1 MATELITL
9 NYPTLLL
16 LLSPLILLF
25 LIINQRR
32 RCRRN
37 PQNLPPGPP
46 KLPVI
51 GHLHHLLGGLPH
63 QVFAGL
69 SRKYGRVLLLQL
81 GQIPAVVISSPAA
94 AKQVLKDQDP
104 ACADRPKT
112 IGFEIMWYNYSDL
125 AFSPYNNH
133 WRQMRKI
140 CVLELLSSKN
150 VKSFGYIR
158 EDEVSRL
165 ISTVQSFALSQ
176 EAINLTKNLLRFT
189 SSVICRAALG
199 KYQAADRDALI
210 EMMKKGLSMATGF
223 ELADLFPSSK
233 LLNLLCLNKYRL
245 MWMRRKVDP
254 ILDDI
259 VEEHKLRRGGEYG
272 GEDIVD
278 AMLRINR
285 SDDGRDS
292 ISKDTIKAIIFDM
305 FTAGTETTS
314 TTIEWAMA
322 ELMRNPRVMTKA
334 QAELREGL
342 KGKKTINS
350 GDIEGMKYLKLL
362 IKETLRLHPPGTLLP
377 RACRDECTVD
387 GYSIPLKSKV
397 LVNVWAIG
405 RDPEYWDEAEMF
417 KPERFED
424 GSERFED
431 GSIDFFGQNFEY
443 LPFGTGK
450 RMCPGMNFG
459 LANVEL
465 PLARLLYHF
474 DWRMP
479 DGMEANEIDMA
490 ERLGISV
497 SRKNDLFLVP
507 LLCNVP

>member
-1 MATELITL
+1 MATEPITL
-9 NYPTLLL
+9 NYPTLLI
-16 LLSPLILLF
+16 LSPLIIFF
-25 LIINQRR
+25 LIRIFNPWRR
-32 RCRRN
+32 RRN
-37 PQNLPPGPP
+37 PQNLPPSPP

-63 QVFAGL
+63 QVLARL
-69 SRKYGRVLLLQL
+69 SRKYGRVLLLHL
-81 GQIPAVVISSPAA
+81 GEISTVVISSPAA

-112 IGFEIMWYNYSDL
+112 IGLEIMWYNYSDL
-125 AFSPYNNH
+125 AFCPYNDQ
-133 WRQMRKI
+133 WRQLRKI

-158 EDEVSRL
+158 EDEASHL
-165 ISTVQSFALSQ
+165 ISTVQSFAASR
-176 EAINLTKNLLRFT
+176 EAINLTETILRFS

-199 KYQAADRDALI
+199 KDQTANGDALI
-210 EMMKKGLSMATGF
+210 EMMKKALSMAGGF

-245 MWMRRKVDP
+245 MWMHRKLDS

-259 VEEHKLRRGGEYG
+259 VDEHKLRKGGEYG

-285 SDDGRDS
+285 SEDGQDS
-292 ISKDTIKAIIFDM
+292 ISKDNIKAIIFDM
-305 FTAGTETTS
+305 FSGGTETTS
-314 TTIEWAMA
+314 TTIDWAMA
-322 ELMRNPRVMTKA
+322 ELMKNPRVMAKA
-334 QAELREGL
+334 QAELREIL
-342 KGKKTINS
+342 KEKKTINS
-350 GDIEGMKYLKLL
+350 GDIEEMKYLKLV
-362 IKETLRLHPPGTLLP
+362 IKETLRLHPPMPLLP
-377 RACRDECTVD
+377 RACRDKCMVN
-387 GYSIPLKSKV
+387 GYSIPLKSKI

-405 RDPEYWDEAEMF
+405 RDHEYWDEAEMF

-424 GSERFED
+424 SSR
-431 GSIDFFGQNFEY
+431 DFFGNNFDY

-450 RMCPGMNFG
+450 RICPGINFG

-479 DGMEANEIDMA
+479 DGMEENEIDMT
-490 ERLGISV
+490 EGSGITV

-507 LLCNVP
+507 LLANAP